1 MKNKRFWI
9 LSLLVA
15 LLAMSGAAAQDEN
28 TLPNGVAAGDV
39 TPTTAVLWARSTTMS
54 VTFEVATDPEF
65 ATIITT
71 GSGSGPAAMPPGL
84 APLKLEVTGLTPG
97 TQYYYRATDF
107 DGATAAGTFR
117 TPTEVGERRG
127 LRFGVTGDWRGEL
140 APYPGISNVAEMGLD
155 FFMLH
160 GDTIYADYPSPD
172 VPLGQATTFEDF
184 YRKHAEVY
192 GERYGLNTWADV
204 RASTAIFATIDD
216 HEVTNDFAGGAPPD
230 TDPRF
235 LPGDAEFINDTE
247 LYETGLSAFQDYN
260 PLRDE
265 FYGDTGDPR
274 TAQERKL
281 YRYRTF
287 GSDAA
292 LFVLDARSFRDPAL
306 PNVEEFTM
314 EYIGPFLA
322 ATFEPGRTML
332 GAAQLADLKA
342 DLLDAQAK
350 GITWKFVMVPEPIQN
365 LGPLNAGDRFEGY
378 AAERTELL
386 KFIVDNQIANVVFVT
401 ADIHGTLV
409 NNITYQEAPGG
420 EQLATGAFEIST
432 GSLGFDAPFGPTVVA
447 LAAGLEFI
455 TPQQRALYTVA
466 PPLVK
471 ETFMTELINGQIEP
485 LGYDPIGL
493 EGSDIQAELVTGGY
507 LATSTYG
514 WTLFEIDAETQRLR
528 IVTYG
533 IPYYTQSEL
542 MADPEQILA
551 RQPAIMSE
559 FVVTPR

>member
-1 MKNKRFWI
+1 MRNKNFWLI
-9 LSLLVA
+9 TLLVVL
-15 LLAMSGAAAQDEN
+15 LLAGGVAAQDGN

-54 VTFEVATDPEF
+54 VTFEIATDPEF

-117 TPTEVGERRG
+117 TPAEVGERRG
-127 LRFGVTGDWRGEL
+127 LRFGVTGDWRGEM
-140 APYPGISNVAEMGLD
+140 APYPAVSNVAEMGLD

-172 VPLGQATTFEDF
+172 VPLGQAITFEDF

-216 HEVTNDFAGGAPPD
+216 HEVTNDFAGGAAPE

-235 LPGDAEFINDTE
+235 TPSDAEFINDTE

-292 LFVLDARSFRDPAL
+292 LFILDARSFRDPAL

-314 EYIGPFLA
+314 EQIGPFLA

-342 DLLDAQAK
+342 DLLDAQNQ
-350 GITWKFVMVPEPIQN
+350 GILWKFVMVPEPIQN

-409 NNITYQEAPGG
+409 NNITYQDAPGG
-420 EQLATGAFEIST
+420 AQIATGTFEISV
-432 GSLGFDAPFGPTVVA
+432 GSTAFDAPFGPTVVA
-447 LAAGLEFI
+447 LAAGLDFI
-455 TPQQRALYTVA
+455 TPQQRALYNVA
-466 PPLVK
+466 PPVLKESFIAELV
-471 ETFMTELINGQIEP
+471 NGQIEP

-493 EGSDIQAELVTGGY
+493 EGSDIQAELVSGGY
-507 LATSTYG
+507 LVTGSYG
-514 WTLFEIDAETQRLR
+514 WTLFEINAETGALR

-542 MADPEQILA
+542 VADPEKYITLE
-551 RQPAIMSE
+551 PAILNE
-559 FVVTPR
+559 FVVTPK

>member
-15 LLAMSGAAAQDEN
+15 LLAMSGVAAQDEN

-39 TPTTAVLWARSTTMS
+39 TQTTAVLWARSTTMS
-54 VTFEVATDPEF
+54 ITFEVATDPEF
-65 ATIITT
+65 TDIVTT
-71 GSGSGPAAMPPGL
+71 GDGSGPAAMPPGL
-84 APLKLEVTGLTPG
+84 APLKLEITDLTPG
-97 TQYYYRATDF
+97 TRYYYRATDF

>member
-1 MKNKRFWI
+1 MRNKNFWLI
-9 LSLLVA
+9 TLLVVL
-15 LLAMSGAAAQDEN
+15 LLAGGAAAQDAN

-107 DGATAAGTFR
+107 DGATAVGTFR
-117 TPTEVGERRG
+117 TPAEVGERRG
-127 LRFGVTGDWRGEL
+127 LRFGVTGDWRGEM
-140 APYPGISNVAEMGLD
+140 APYPAVSNVAEMGLD

-172 VPLGQATTFEDF
+172 VPLGQAITFEDF

-216 HEVTNDFAGGAPPD
+216 HEVTNDFAGGAAPE

-235 LPGDAEFINDTE
+235 TPGDAEFINDTE

-292 LFVLDARSFRDPAL
+292 LFILDARSFRDPAL

-314 EYIGPFLA
+314 EQIGPFLA

-342 DLLDAQAK
+342 DLLDAQTQ
-350 GITWKFVMVPEPIQN
+350 GILWKFVMVPEPIQN

-409 NNITYQEAPGG
+409 NNITYQDAPGG
-420 EQLATGAFEIST
+420 VQIATGTFEISV
-432 GSLGFDAPFGPTVVA
+432 GSAAFDAPFGPTVVA
-447 LAAGLEFI
+447 LAAGLDFI
-455 TPQQRALYTVA
+455 TPQQRALYNVA
-466 PPLVK
+466 PPVLKESFIAELV
-471 ETFMTELINGQIEP
+471 NGQIEP
-485 LGYDPIGL
+485 LGYDPLGL
-493 EGSDIQAELVTGGY
+493 EGADIQAELVSGGY
-507 LATSTYG
+507 LVTGSYG
-514 WTLFEIDAETQRLR
+514 WTLFEIDAETQQLR
-528 IVTYG
+528 VVTYG

-542 MADPEQILA
+542 VADPEKYITLE
-551 RQPAIMSE
+551 PAILSE
-559 FVVTPR
+559 FVVTPK